1 MRIATIRETAEYL
14 RIGLSSLYKE
24 ITTDPTFPHSFKVG
38 GNPVFNLDAIMDF
51 RTGKKSKCKGRR
63 TCQKTSVMILL
74 I

>member
-38 GNPVFNLDAIMDF
+38 GNPVFNLDAIDEWILEQE
-51 RTGKKSKCKGRR
+51 RKANAKGDEHVRK
-63 TCQKTSVMILL
+63 QV
-74 I
+74 